1 MVMIPR
7 KPKEGDK
14 PAAQVADKVTTPAAA
29 AQQTPGPAAA
39 APVEEAAPAAGAVA
53 VQGQRAVST
62 HLMGKPRK
70 VIEERYKDAFKVDWN
85 TLHRVQAVQGSF
97 VDVENNKKEIG
108 KSITLELLSFQ
119 DNWQISPGTDVE
131 SDAQYVRYSDD
142 GVTTTQ
148 GENCAEYLAA
158 MKEAGYEAV
167 KMAKRCT
174 LAGIIVQADD
184 PAVVNQMVQI
194 DLPPTS
200 KTMFDRYQLQASL
213 DVARG
218 VRQDDEALGTMK
230 MTARVQSK
238 GKFSWTVVEF
248 STAS

>member
-7 KPKEGDK
+7 KQKEGDK
-14 PAAQVADKVTTPAAA
+14 PAAPQQAAATPAANVS

-39 APVEEAAPAAGAVA
+39 PAEVAAPAAGAVA
-53 VQGQRAVST
+53 VQGNRGLST
-62 HLMGKPRK
+62 HLTGKPRR
-70 VIEERYKDAFKVDWN
+70 VIEENYKDAFKVDWN
-85 TLHRVQAVQGSF
+85 TLHRIQAVQGSF

-108 KSITLELLSFQ
+108 KSLVLELLSFQ
-119 DNWQISPGTDVE
+119 DNYQISPGTDVE

-142 GVTTTQ
+142 GITTTQ
-148 GENCAEYLAA
+148 GENCAEYLQA
-158 MKEAGYEAV
+158 MKDAGYEAV

-174 LAGIIVQADD
+174 LAGIVHVADD
-184 PAVVNQMVQI
+184 PEIVNQMVQI

-200 KTMFDRYQLQASL
+200 KNMFDRFQMQASL

-218 VRQDDEALGTMK
+218 IRTEDQLNPMK

-238 GKFSWTVVEF
+238 GKNSWTVVEF
-248 STAS
+248 AYAA

>member
-39 APVEEAAPAAGAVA
+39 PVEAAAPVAGAVA
-53 VQGQRAVST
+53 VQGNRGLST
-62 HLMGKPRK
+62 HLAGKPRR
-70 VIEERYKDAFKVDWN
+70 VMEDLYKDAFKVDWN
-85 TLHRVQAVQGSF
+85 TLHRIQAVQGSF

-119 DNWQISPGTDVE
+119 DNYQISPGTDVE

-142 GVTTTQ
+142 GITTTM
-148 GENCAEYLAA
+148 GENCAEYIAA

-174 LAGIIVQADD
+174 LAGIVHVADD
-184 PAVVNQMVQI
+184 PEMVNQMVQI

-200 KTMFDRYQLQASL
+200 KNMFDRFQMQASL

-218 VRQDDEALGTMK
+218 IRQEDQLNPMK

-238 GKFSWTVVEF
+238 GKNSWTVVEF
-248 STAS
+248 AYAS

>member
-14 PAAQVADKVTTPAAA
+14 PAAPAAAAATTAAA
-29 AQQTPGPAAA
+29 AQQTPGPAA

-53 VQGQRAVST
+53 VQGNRGLST
-62 HLMGKPRK
+62 HLAGKPRR
-70 VIEERYKDAFKVDWN
+70 VIEENYKDAFKVDWN
-85 TLHRVQAVQGSF
+85 TLHRIQAVQGSF

-108 KSITLELLSFQ
+108 KTLMFELLSFQ
-119 DNWQISPGTDVE
+119 DNYQISPGTDVE

-142 GVTTTQ
+142 GITTTQ
-148 GENCAEYLAA
+148 GENCAEYIAA

-174 LAGIIVQADD
+174 LAGIVHAADD
-184 PAVVNQMVQI
+184 PDMVNQMVQI

-200 KTMFDRYQLQASL
+200 KNMFDRYQMQASL

-218 VRQDDEALGTMK
+218 VRTEDQLNPLK

-238 GKFSWTVVEF
+238 GKNSWTVVEF
-248 STAS
+248 AYAN